1 MSFDIIFAGG
11 GLSNTLMACR
21 LLQLRPDIRLLVIE
35 AGPTFGGNHTW
46 SFHSTDL
53 TPAER
58 QWMAPFVAHSWPRQE
73 VRFPGH
79 SRILETGYNTIFSHH
94 LHNVAAPRLGESAIF
109 SASIRELS
117 PTSVLL
123 EDGRMFHATCV
134 IDGRGLFRNAP
145 LAMGYQKFVGI
156 EVRTKAPH
164 GQNHPVIM
172 DANIHQ
178 TDGYRFLYTLPFTP
192 DRVLIEDTYYSN
204 TTSLDVPNLRSACE
218 DYARRRG
225 WQIAEIVR
233 EEKGVLPI
241 VLAGD
246 IEAFWAGPAPGVPR
260 AGVRAGLF
268 HPTTSYSLPFAVRL
282 AEALAKLRSFDAAA
296 VYGFIKA
303 WSHRHWHDASFYR
316 LLNRMLFI
324 AAEPQRRFAV
334 FERFYRLP
342 QPMIERFYAGKT
354 TLADQA
360 RILFGRP
367 PVSIPRA
374 LTTLSESAAWAFVAR
389 NGAASGAAAQP

>member
-1 MSFDIIFAGG
+1 LSFDIIFAGG
-11 GLSNTLMACR
+11 GLANTLTACR
-21 LLQLRPDIRLLVIE
+21 LRQIRPEIRLLVIE
-35 AGPTFGGNHTW
+35 AGLTFGGNHTW
-46 SFHSTDL
+46 SFHATDL

-58 QWMAPFVAHSWPRQE
+58 QWIAPFVAHSWPRQE

-79 SRILETGYNTIFSHH
+79 SRILETGYHTIFSHH
-94 LHNVAAPRLGESAIF
+94 LHDVAAPKLADCAIF
-109 SASIRELS
+109 GACIAQTT
-117 PTSVLL
+117 PTSVRL
-123 EDGRMFHATCV
+123 EDGREFQARCV
-134 IDGRGLFRNAP
+134 IDGRGLFRDAP

-164 GQNHPVIM
+164 GQHHPIIM
-172 DANIHQ
+172 DANIRQ

-192 DRVLIEDTYYSN
+192 DRILIEDTYYSD
-204 TTSLDVPNLRSACE
+204 TTSLDVPNLRAACE
-218 DYARRRG
+218 DYAKRRG
-225 WQIAEIVR
+225 WEIAEIIR
-233 EEKGVLPI
+233 EEKGILPI

-246 IEAFWAGPAPGVPR
+246 IAAFWAGPLPGVPR
-260 AGVRAGLF
+260 AGVRAALF

-282 AEALAKLRSFDAAA
+282 AEALARLRSFDADA
-296 VYGFIKA
+296 VFDFIRD
-303 WSHRHWHDASFYR
+303 WSIRHWRESSFYR

-324 AAEPQRRFAV
+324 AADPHRRFSV

-342 QPMIERFYAGKT
+342 QPMIERFYAGRT
-354 TLADQA
+354 TLSDQA

-389 NGAASGAAAQP
+389 NGAASGAAVQP